1 MRYKNKWEKTLY
13 VKTQIKVLNS
23 KPKIK
28 QRVPPKKRIWKWR
41 YVFLSTDA
49 TIRLRMPL
57 VKWLKKKKREQEE
70 LERQE
75 SRAKAEKRRT
85 RSKSCDASVHLQTRR
100 NSRYTNLMIQNRMHH
115 FIDKTV
121 LSLFPTSFSWR
132 DKKGQKADKMIFTV
146 LCHQQTDLFIWILF
160 NRIVLKADKL

>member
-1 MRYKNKWEKTLY
+1 M
-13 VKTQIKVLNS
+13 LNS

-28 QRVPPKKRIWKWR
+28 QRVPPRKRIWKWR

-100 NSRYTNLMIQNRMHH
+100 NSRYTNLMIQSRMHH

-121 LSLFPTSFSWR
+121 LSLFVSYLFSWG
-132 DKKGQKADKMIFTV
+132 DKKGQNADKIILTV
-146 LCHQQTDLFIWILF
+146 LYHQQTNLFIWILF
-160 NRIVLKADKL
+160 NKIVLKAEKL